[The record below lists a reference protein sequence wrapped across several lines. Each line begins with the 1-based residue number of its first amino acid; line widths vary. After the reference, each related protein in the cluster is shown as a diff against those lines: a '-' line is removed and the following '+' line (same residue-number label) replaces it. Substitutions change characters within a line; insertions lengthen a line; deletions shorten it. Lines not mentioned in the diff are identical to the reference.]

1 MFDNTCK
8 LIAELYSPDFAT
20 WLLGKPI
27 TLTKLSPTELS
38 IEPIRADALIMLE
51 SDEVV
56 LHIEFQT
63 EPDKDMPFRMA
74 DYHLRIYRR
83 FPNKEI
89 HQFVIYLDKTKSEEV
104 YKTTFTTRKLRHEF
118 DVIRLWEQP
127 PELFLRTP
135 GLLPFAVLSATENK
149 ASTLQQVAAAV
160 DRIGE
165 RRTQSNISA
174 AAAIL
179 AGLVLEEEVIERLFR
194 RDIMR
199 ESVIYKSIKT
209 EGIEEGVRL
218 VAVNLLKENMPIEMV
233 AKVTG
238 LTIEQVQSLVTTD
251 VEQSE

>member
-1 MFDNTCK
+1 
-8 LIAELYSPDFAT
+8 
-20 WLLGKPI
+20 
-27 TLTKLSPTELS
+27 
-38 IEPIRADALIMLE
+38 
-51 SDEVV
+51 
-56 LHIEFQT
+56 
-63 EPDKDMPFRMA
+63 MPFRMA
-74 DYHLRIYRR
+74 DYYLRIYRR
-83 FPNKEI
+83 YPNKQI
-89 HQFVIYLDKTKSEEV
+89 HQFVIYLDKTSSEKV
-104 YKTTFTTRKLRHEF
+104 YQTTFTTAKMRHEF
-118 DVIRLWEQP
+118 SAIRLWEEP
-127 PELFLRTP
+127 PEIFLRTP
-135 GLLPFAVLSATENK
+135 GLLPFAVLSATQNK
-149 ASTLQQVAAAV
+149 ASTLQLVAAAV
-160 DRIGE
+160 DKIGE